1 MKGDKGQATGALF
14 GSRINCKGWRTA
26 REKGSPIVFGERN
39 VSDAG
44 NCFGRDV
51 EEERHRRLAVSI
63 YGGFCLL
70 EARLELG

>member
-1 MKGDKGQATGALF
+1 MEN
-14 GSRINCKGWRTA
+14 RA